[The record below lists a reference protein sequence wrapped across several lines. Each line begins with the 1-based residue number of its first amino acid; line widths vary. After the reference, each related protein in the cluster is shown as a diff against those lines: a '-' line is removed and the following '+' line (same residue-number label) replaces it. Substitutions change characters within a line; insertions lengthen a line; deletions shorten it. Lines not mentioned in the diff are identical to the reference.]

1 MLKTLFHIKWKSQ
14 PRNLPFYISGIAL
27 LSTFLYFS
35 QVRSEIIATYALCGF
50 ANLSS
55 IGIQLGALGPMA
67 PSRRGDLAQ
76 IVLRALLGG
85 IVTSLMT
92 ACIAGKNLSLSISF
106 PISLNKIFPDCCVS
120 VQELCIMIHPWTRI
134 WLFRPYMSCQC
145 ISMVTPESSFS
156 FIKALYPVLKYWKL
170 NKFFMYLKTWKAS
183 TLKSLQVIRF
193 SIVSLKYGLLYRSSC
208 CWTHYT
214 TCLSQLHCCQYHNGS
229 SGNQLDFYSDLCFA
243 FHRADNSLRMI
254 VNE

>member
-1 MLKTLFHIKWKSQ
+1 MWFILKTLIFHFKWKSQ
-14 PRNLPFYISGIAL
+14 PRNLPFYISGIAPLSTFLYFIQVRSETLFHMKWKYQLRNLPFYIFGIAL

-106 PISLNKIFPDCCVS
+106 PISLNIFPDCCVS
-120 VQELCIMIHPWTRI
+120 VQEPCIMIHPWTRI
-134 WLFRPYMSCQC
+134 WLFPPYSYVL
-145 ISMVTPESSFS
+145 SMYFNGNSREFFFIHKSSVS
-156 FIKALYPVLKYWKL
+156 SVEVLK
-170 NKFFMYLKTWKAS
+170 T
-183 TLKSLQVIRF
+183 
-193 SIVSLKYGLLYRSSC
+193 
-208 CWTHYT
+208 
-214 TCLSQLHCCQYHNGS
+214 
-229 SGNQLDFYSDLCFA
+229 
-243 FHRADNSLRMI
+243 
-254 VNE
+254 

>member
-1 MLKTLFHIKWKSQ
+1 MWILLKTLFHIKWKSQ

-120 VQELCIMIHPWTRI
+120 VQEPCIMIHPWTRI

-170 NKFFMYLKTWKAS
+170 NKFSCIWKLEKLQPLNLCKWLDLALYHWNMACSIGLLVAEPITQLACLNSTVVSTTMVPPATNLTS
-183 TLKSLQVIRF
+183 TLTFVSQFIRQ
-193 SIVSLKYGLLYRSSC
+193 
-208 CWTHYT
+208 T
-214 TCLSQLHCCQYHNGS
+214 TAS
-229 SGNQLDFYSDLCFA
+229 
-243 FHRADNSLRMI
+243 
-254 VNE
+254 VW